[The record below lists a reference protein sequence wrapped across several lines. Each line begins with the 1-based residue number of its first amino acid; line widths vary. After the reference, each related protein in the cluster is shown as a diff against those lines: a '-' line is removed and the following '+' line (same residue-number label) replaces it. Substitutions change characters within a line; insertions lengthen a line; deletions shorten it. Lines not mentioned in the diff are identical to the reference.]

1 MGAGGIIPLA
11 PEYVQKLHK
20 LVKSKG
26 GLYISDEV
34 QTGFGRV
41 GKESWGFKWQQVQ
54 PDIVITAKAISNGYP
69 FSAVITRR
77 EIADS
82 LVHDYFPNFAG
93 GPVECRM
100 AIEVLDILKE
110 EKLADNSE

>member
-1 MGAGGIIPLA
+1 MKCRLGSVELVRKAGDSSGSRFSPTSSLL
-11 PEYVQKLHK
+11 PKL
-20 LVKSKG
+20 
-26 GLYISDEV
+26 
-34 QTGFGRV
+34 
-41 GKESWGFKWQQVQ
+41 
-54 PDIVITAKAISNGYP
+54 
-69 FSAVITRR
+69 
-77 EIADS
+77 S